1 MKYLDEIIYEENED
15 GSIKESNIEDFML
28 KNGVWAL
35 FGYSKETGERCCL
48 NVGKSVN
55 VGNEVLYDIACLHY
69 LKPRNDGIEEYVNQ
83 CNEPCGFKY
92 KPNQVQEYLYPYINL
107 SWHSFQFIFIYHK
120 SDEDIEKKYAIEN
133 NAKYWRNGGPYSVK
147 KKINLTSDR
156 FQVIGDLFINGG
168 ELYRKGELIEI
179 IKGKLGYN
187 DRYAVRLI
195 NDCVKNG
202 FLYEID
208 DEIYT
213 R

>member
-1 MKYLDEIIYEENED
+1 MKYLDKIIYEENKD
-15 GSIKESNIEDFML
+15 GSIKESNLEDFML
-28 KNGVWAL
+28 KKGVWAL
-35 FGYSKETGERCCL
+35 FGHDRETDERCCL

-69 LKPRNDGIEEYVNQ
+69 LKLRYDGSKEYISQ
-83 CNEPCGFKY
+83 FKEQCGFKY
-92 KPNQVQEYLYPYINL
+92 KKDQVREYLYPYINL
-107 SWHSFQFIFIYHK
+107 SWHSFQFIFIYDK
-120 SDEDIEKKYAIEN
+120 SNEDIEKKYAIEN
-133 NAKYWRNGGPYSVK
+133 NAKYWRNGSPYGVK

-156 FQVIGDLFINGG
+156 FQFIGDLFINGG
-168 ELYRKGELIEI
+168 ESYRKGELIEI
-179 IKGKLGYN
+179 IKEKLGYN
-187 DRYAVRLI
+187 DSYAVRLI